1 MCALRVKMEENDL
14 IKSEDTCFFISA
26 IHLNFR
32 VNFAN
37 LLSLRHA
44 KVISI
49 ERLLE
54 PRYYISLQAK
64 FAEGT

>member
-1 MCALRVKMEENDL
+1 MEENDL
-14 IKSEDTCFFISA
+14 IKSEDTYFSISA
-26 IHLNFR
+26 IHLNFL
-32 VNFAN
+32 VNVAN

-54 PRYYISLQAK
+54 PRYYISLQTK